1 VDIEMMLKEREKER
15 PKKRLLNR
23 IENNIKIVGVNKGEV
38 EDRM

>member
-1 VDIEMMLKEREKER
+1 MMLKEREKER